1 MLDAS
6 RIADDLVELL
16 SIPSPTGIG
25 VRAADYV
32 ARRLAESGADVLR
45 TRRGAVIARIEGRAL
60 ARPRAL
66 TAHVDTLGAI
76 VAEILPDGR
85 LRLSPIGGLP
95 AASCEGAYVDV
106 LTRSGPVSG
115 TILPEYASTHVFG
128 ERYEALERRWPNMRL
143 RLDLHPG
150 GREAVERAGVQV
162 GDFVAVDPRPVR
174 TPSGHVKARFL
185 DDKASAAALLH
196 AAMAALAG
204 PRPPRTVYVH
214 FSVYEENG
222 QGAPAGLPAELDE
235 LVAIDMAAVG
245 DGQSSRE
252 DLVTVCVKDS
262 GGPYDPDLS
271 ERLHRI
277 AEHRGVACAYDVYPF
292 YSSDATAAARAGLDA
307 RIGLFGPG
315 VDASH
320 THERTHEEALRG
332 TAEVALGYI
341 EEDLA

>member
-1 MLDAS
+1 MDIA
-6 RIADDLVELL
+6 RIREDLLELL

-25 VRAADYV
+25 DRAADYV
-32 ARRLAESGADVLR
+32 ARRLTESGADVLR
-45 TRRGAVIARIEGRAL
+45 TRRGAVIARIEGRAPT
-60 ARPRAL
+60 RPRAL

-106 LTRSGPVSG
+106 LTRNGPVSG
-115 TILPEYASTHVFG
+115 TILPEFASTHVFG
-128 ERYEALERRWPNMRL
+128 ERYDTLERRWPHMRL

-150 GREAVERAGVQV
+150 DRTAVEQAGVQV
-162 GDFVAVDPRPVR
+162 GDFVAVDPRAVR
-174 TPSGHVKARFL
+174 TPSGHIKARFL
-185 DDKASAAALLH
+185 DDKASATALLH
-196 AAMAALAG
+196 AAMEALGG
-204 PRPPRTVYVH
+204 PRPPRTVYLH

-222 QGAPAGLPAELDE
+222 QGAPAGLAPDLEE

-245 DGQSSRE
+245 DGQNSRE
-252 DLVTVCVKDS
+252 DLVTICVKDS

-271 ERLHRI
+271 RRLHEI

-320 THERTHEEALRG
+320 THERTHEQALLG
-332 TAEVALGYI
+332 TAELALGYI